1 MSYFPEPHTSSKIKI
16 AVELDLSNLSD
27 LRNLSDLVKND
38 VVKRTEY
45 GELFK
50 NVIAI

>member
-16 AVELDLSNLSD
+16 EVGLDLSNLSD
-27 LRNLSDLVKND
+27 LRNLSDLIKND
-38 VVKRTEY
+38 IVKRTEY
-45 GELFK
+45 DELSK